1 MRSASVIDILGGA
14 NTLCSLAHSS
24 ITPVPRDGPGR
35 NVRNP
40 AARWPWGQERLALAL
55 GRIGPSSSTSA
66 PRSNDMLAALTSRT
80 IEKVLQSLVATRLLG
95 ASLHALSRDH
105 PQLAVQINL
114 APSRAECLAGAGG
127 GEDRKP
133 KCLGAGRTHWA
144 RCLSFFHAV
153 SWVLLYALAHSRK
166 VGTLL
171 DLALPAPHSPAAPPT
186 GDRRCTSIGGAPTN
200 RNIVQHL
207 SRGRRKPAAETRQNG
222 GQRAAEARI
231 PGETA
236 TSSLEEREAADLE
249 WHMIPLGTTKP

>member
-24 ITPVPRDGPGR
+24 ITPVPRDDPGR

-133 KCLGAGRTHWA
+133 KLLGAGRAPLGAMPVVLPRRFMGVALRPGAFSEGGHLAGSRLA
-144 RCLSFFHAV
+144 R
-153 SWVLLYALAHSRK
+153 
-166 VGTLL
+166 
-171 DLALPAPHSPAAPPT
+171 PAQSSSAAY
-186 GDRRCTSIGGAPTN
+186 
-200 RNIVQHL
+200 
-207 SRGRRKPAAETRQNG
+207 G
-222 GQRAAEARI
+222 GQTVHQHRGSPDKPQHCAA
-231 PGETA
+231 
-236 TSSLEEREAADLE
+236 S
-249 WHMIPLGTTKP
+249 